1 MLLVL
6 LYKWA
11 PQFLSGMLSELGG
24 WWNKP
29 TNHYSASFYVFLK
42 NGKCP
47 NIGQFLYNGR
57 FVQQYFS
64 KSKHSDV
71 MFYFCVLCI
80 VSYNIRKSAKQ
91 HLWTIRT
98 IAVMFKTKLLPCI
111 QSLCLYHMLCIL
123 SKLDWHIYTK
133 VFQNPWRAWRD
144 VNWTHSVNDR
154 LAGCLRGQ
162 MGRHADGHTGNSG
175 KNNII
180 W

>member
-1 MLLVL
+1 MVYTLHNGWGLKDIFKLKSPAVTMLLVL
-6 LYKWA
+6 LHKWA

-71 MFYFCVLCI
+71 MYYLCTVYSFLQYKKICKTASMNNQNYSSDVQDQTVALYTITVL
-80 VSYNIRKSAKQ
+80 VS
-91 HLWTIRT
+91 
-98 IAVMFKTKLLPCI
+98 
-111 QSLCLYHMLCIL
+111 
-123 SKLDWHIYTK
+123 
-133 VFQNPWRAWRD
+133 
-144 VNWTHSVNDR
+144 
-154 LAGCLRGQ
+154 
-162 MGRHADGHTGNSG
+162 HALHTV
-175 KNNII
+175 
-180 W
+180 